1 MSKKEQPPLPTSFSD
16 PGESPGF
23 LLWRVSNA
31 WQRQQRAALQPLGLT
46 HSQFVILACATWFG
60 DKEPLSQVR
69 IGELT
74 GVDPMTTSQVVR
86 SLEKLKYLTRRP
98 HPDDPR
104 AKLVAVTSVGRAL
117 AQKAVVVVEETDTAF
132 FKPVV
137 GNARHLVKL
146 LQTLTPNLGVAS
158 GTLSRHER

>member
-1 MSKKEQPPLPTSFSD
+1 MMSKKKEQQPLPTSFSD

-60 DKEPLSQVR
+60 DQEPLSQVR

-74 GVDPMTTSQVVR
+74 GVDSMTTSQIVR

-104 AKLVAVTSVGRAL
+104 AKRVAVTSVGRAL

-137 GNARHLVKL
+137 GNARHLVTL
-146 LQTLTPNLGVAS
+146 LQTLALAPITPDPS
-158 GTLSRHER
+158 

>member
-1 MSKKEQPPLPTSFSD
+1 MTSKKEQAPLPTKFSG

-31 WQRQQRAALQPLGLT
+31 WQRQQRAALAPLGLT
-46 HSQFVILACATWFG
+46 HSQFVILACTTWFG

-74 GVDPMTTSQVVR
+74 GVDPMTTSQIVR

-104 AKLVAVTSVGRAL
+104 AKLIAATSAGRAL
-117 AQKAVVVVEETDTAF
+117 AQKAVVVVEQTDAAF
-132 FKPVV
+132 FKPVA
-137 GNARHLVKL
+137 GSARDLVKL
-146 LQTLTPNLGVAS
+146 LQTLNKDS
-158 GTLSRHER
+158 